1 MPWLRPCAAVDDRVS
16 EPVTK
21 RPDRRAL
28 LHSDVQS
35 QLTLAAD
42 GAPQDQLMRLTELQ
56 ELVIHAARHRL
67 DLEALRRLP
76 LLVTAY
82 RTHETAQVKA

>member
-1 MPWLRPCAAVDDRVS
+1 
-16 EPVTK
+16 
-21 RPDRRAL
+21 
-28 LHSDVQS
+28 
-35 QLTLAAD
+35 
-42 GAPQDQLMRLTELQ
+42 MRLTELQ